1 MRFTTAFENTRK
13 TQTSLDLIAVPTSSL
28 RPHTVANFDIFFR
41 PDEDREPI
49 LFRQKNVPIT
59 LDALQNL
66 VQYDHEVVYIR
77 STDARAYRAYIEKN
91 LSSLLDDDS
100 MTMAAKVDVVYAC
113 STNLMNDVMLEPRAR
128 NAVQRARQLVN
139 STVEF
144 IRNDEHP
151 FRHLLSVM
159 SRDYYTYTHSVHVF
173 MFSMALAERAGFNDP
188 DLLRVFGEGAL
199 LHDVG
204 KSRVDDSILNCKG
217 QLTPEQWATMKQHP
231 AWGCEILSDQGGI
244 EPLAIDV
251 VMHHH
256 EKLDG
261 RGYPNGLR
269 GDEVSP
275 LVRITTIADIFD
287 ALTTQRPY
295 KDAMPPDAALGLMR
309 ERMLGDIDTDLFET
323 FERMIVQDEVGKQYD
338 AVDAAGA

>member
-1 MRFTTAFENTRK
+1 MRFTTAYKNSRK
-13 TQTSLDLIAVPTSSL
+13 HETSLALVPVPTSSF
-28 RPHTVANFDIFFR
+28 RPHTATDFDIFFR
-41 PDEDREPI
+41 PDEEREPI

-59 LDALQNL
+59 VDVLQNL
-66 VQYDHEVVYIR
+66 WQHDHDVVYIR

-91 LSSLLDDDS
+91 LSNLLSDKTLP
-100 MTMAAKVDVVYAC
+100 MGAKVDVIYAC

-128 NAVQRARQLVN
+128 NAIQRARQLVN

-144 IRNDEHP
+144 MRSDEKP
-151 FRHLLSVM
+151 FQHLISVM

-173 MFSMALAERAGFNDP
+173 MFSMALAQRANFDDP

-204 KSRVDDSILNCKG
+204 KSRVDTSILNCKG
-217 QLTPEQWATMKQHP
+217 RLSTEQWHVMKKHP
-231 AWGCEILSDQGGI
+231 AWGCELLAERGGI
-244 EPLAIDV
+244 EPLALDLIL
-251 VMHHH
+251 HHH

-261 RGYPNGLR
+261 RGYPNGLK

-287 ALTTQRPY
+287 ALTTRRPY
-295 KDAMPPDAALGLMR
+295 KEAMPPEEALDLMR
-309 ERMLGDIDTDLFET
+309 SRMLGEIDPDLFAT
-323 FERMIVQDEVGKQYD
+323 FEQMILAEEVTKQYE
-338 AVDAAGA
+338 ALEA